1 MQFINPEILY
11 FLFLLVIPIL
21 IHLFQFQKFQKI
33 AFTNVKLLKQI
44 EQQTRK
50 SAKLKKLLIL
60 LSRLLLFASLIIA
73 FAQPYFSK
81 DKINVKGETYIY
93 LDNSLSMQAK
103 GEKGELLQKAK
114 SDLIESFNDK
124 ESSITIITNN
134 KIYKDLQINQL
145 KNELLKIDYY
155 PIKKD
160 LKTVLLEIKSL
171 QNKRKNTLI
180 NTILISDFQNINSE
194 FNSLNINN
202 TSSFIF
208 VQILP
213 EKAENI
219 SIDSVWISEQNDET
233 TKIKSKIRSHN
244 IQINNLS
251 ISIYNND
258 NLLGKAT
265 VSLDK
270 NKSEIIEFSVPNS
283 NNIYGKISLNDNKLL
298 FDNNLYFS
306 LPKKEIRNVLAIGNS
321 NSFLSKIYTPD
332 EFNFTTSNINKL
344 DYSLIPNQNLILL
357 NSLESIPNS
366 LINILKHYIE
376 KEGNLVVIPSIE
388 SDITSYNKFLSS
400 LQIGRIIKVNNSKK
414 IITTINYNH
423 PFFKNVFQKQIN
435 NFQYPIVNLN
445 FESKLNQMSS
455 ILQFDDKS
463 DFISEKK
470 INNSKFY
477 WISSP
482 LDRDNSNFI
491 SSPLIVPV
499 FYNFAL
505 QKFNSKNLYLTI
517 GNKNELIIKSDSN
530 KNDVLHIK
538 NKNSDFI
545 PLQTRTPNHVRIQ
558 TDINPIKG
566 GVYQITYKNDTLQNV
581 AYNYDR
587 KESDLT
593 YNPIDQLVKN
603 IKNAKYFTSI
613 NNAITNLNDQHIK
626 HNLWQLFIIFA
637 LLFLGIEIVLQ
648 KFLKS

>member
-11 FLFLLVIPIL
+11 FLFLLIIPIL
-21 IHLFQFQKFQKI
+21 IHLFQLQKFQKI

-50 SAKLKKLLIL
+50 SSKLKKLLIL
-60 LSRLLLFASLIIA
+60 LSRLLLLASLIIA

-81 DKINVKGETYIY
+81 DKINAKVETYIY

-124 ESSITIITNN
+124 ENSITIITNN

-145 KNELLKIDYY
+145 KNELLKINYY

-171 QNKRKNTLI
+171 QNKRINSLI
-180 NTILISDFQNINSE
+180 NTILISDFQNINSD
-194 FNSLNINN
+194 FNSLNIDNK
-202 TSSFIF
+202 SYYIF
-208 VQILP
+208 VQTLP
-213 EKAENI
+213 EKAQNI
-219 SIDSVWISEQNDET
+219 SIDSVWLSEQNNET
-233 TKIKSKIRSHN
+233 IKIKSKIRSHN
-244 IQINNLS
+244 IQIKNLS

-265 VSLDK
+265 ISLDK
-270 NKSEIIEFSVPNS
+270 NKSEIIEFTLPNS
-283 NNIYGKISLNDNKLL
+283 NAIYGKISLNDNTLL
-298 FDNNLYFS
+298 FDNDLYFS
-306 LPKKEIRNVLAIGNS
+306 LPKKEIKNVLAIGETND
-321 NSFLSKIYTPD
+321 FLSKIYNSK
-332 EFNFTTSNINKL
+332 EFNFTSSIINKL
-344 DYSLIPNQNLILL
+344 DYSLIPNQNLIIL
-357 NSLESIPNS
+357 NSLNSIPNS
-366 LINILKHYIE
+366 LIHILKNYIE
-376 KEGNLVVIPSIE
+376 KEGNLVVIPSKE
-388 SDITSYNKFLSS
+388 SDIASYNSFLST

-414 IITTINYNH
+414 IITTINYSH
-423 PFFKNVFQKQIN
+423 PFFKNVFQKEIV
-435 NFQYPIVNLN
+435 NFQYPIVNQSFISNLH
-445 FESKLNQMSS
+445 QITS

-470 INNSKFY
+470 FNNNKFY
-477 WISSP
+477 WISAP
-482 LDRDNSNFI
+482 LGKDNSNFI
-491 SSPLIVPV
+491 SSPLVVPV
-499 FYNFAL
+499 FYNFAI
-505 QKFNSKNLYLTI
+505 QNSNSKNLYLTV
-517 GNKNELIIKSDSN
+517 GKKNELIIKYDSN
-530 KNDVLHIK
+530 KDDVLHIK

-545 PLQTRTPNHVRIQ
+545 PLQTKTPNHVRIQ
-558 TDINPIKG
+558 TDINPLIG
-566 GVYQITYKNDTLQNV
+566 GIYQITYKSNTIQNT

-587 KESDLT
+587 KESELT
-593 YNPIDQLVKN
+593 YFPIDQLVKN

-613 NNAITNLNDQHIK
+613 KSAITNLNDQYIK